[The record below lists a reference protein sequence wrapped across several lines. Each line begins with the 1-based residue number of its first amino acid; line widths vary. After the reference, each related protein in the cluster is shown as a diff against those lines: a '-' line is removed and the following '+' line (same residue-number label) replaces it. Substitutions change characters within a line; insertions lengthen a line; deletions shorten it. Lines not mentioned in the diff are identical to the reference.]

1 MSAPVFIARLIGPV
15 FVAVGVGVLFNLGH
29 YAALVQEAVRSPMM
43 IYFAGVMAL
52 ATGLAMLNCY
62 RAWTADWR
70 VVVTVF
76 GWLMIIGGVMR
87 IVLPRL
93 TAGLATAIYSG
104 PAAMAIVGV
113 IALVIGGYLSFEGYR
128 R

>member
-1 MSAPVFIARLIGPV
+1 MPAPVFIARLIGPV
-15 FVAVGVGVLFNLGH
+15 FVVVGVGVLFNLGH
-29 YAALVQEAVRSPMM
+29 YAAMVHEAVRSPTM
-43 IYFAGVMAL
+43 IYFAGVIALFAGL
-52 ATGLAMLNCY
+52 ATLNCY

-70 VVVTVF
+70 VIVTVL

-93 TAGLATAIYSG
+93 TVGLATTIYTG
-104 PAAMAIVGV
+104 PIAMAIVGV
-113 IALVIGGYLSFEGYR
+113 IALLVGAYLSFEGYR